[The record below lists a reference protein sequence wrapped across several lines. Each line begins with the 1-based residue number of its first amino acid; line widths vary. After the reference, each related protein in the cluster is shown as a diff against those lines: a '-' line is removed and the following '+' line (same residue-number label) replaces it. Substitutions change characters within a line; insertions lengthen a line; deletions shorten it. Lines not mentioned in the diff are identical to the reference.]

1 MQTLRCQTL
10 FAAAAVALPLALSA
24 QTTRPASSAAAAP
37 DAELVQLSEFTVKES
52 SDNSYIASE
61 SVTGT
66 RVATQIKDLPFSVSV
81 VTSEFMNDFD
91 FFDIASDMAYV
102 ANLNNVDTQGNSNL
116 RGYGATFY
124 LRNGFYRLGLIDRIN
139 TDRIEVIKGPNAAI
153 YGATSPAGLINVVTK
168 KPRFDTFS
176 ERATVTAGSQDML
189 RGEINVN
196 TPLGSLGKVKFAQ
209 LFSANVQNGGSE
221 TPFATTKNRLLSESI
236 MARFPDQSTLNLEIE
251 WSARKG
257 VPATSTVPF
266 QYNAATR
273 TYSSILRKDLAH
285 VSQGGPD
292 SVANRELTSVYLTYD
307 KRWNR
312 TWSTH
317 AGAYA
322 YARHAFNFN
331 NGSSDQFD
339 PATGRFGRG
348 NVIVDPLN
356 EDGGAGQIDTLAD
369 YELMN
374 GALKNKTLLT
384 LDYSQNWRYREQRS
398 PNTRVYSISGI
409 LLANPDY
416 SLPPRSAFNIITRRD
431 KVRWDTRGFFLRQQ
445 TTALDG
451 RLIGFAGLRRDLVTY
466 NFLFGDQFNRAGGA
480 LSNKGAVSHYTDS
493 AWSPNFGVNF
503 KATKQIALYASHS
516 TSFSP
521 AGQVAKLGDPHL
533 ENETSVGWDYGI
545 KATLLNERLV
555 FTLGGFYIDRDG
567 VKTTQRDPVTGLNE
581 TVAAG
586 KQSTKGCEFEGAWRV
601 NEKLTVLASYGYVNA
616 KILYNGN
623 ATTDIG
629 RRPVGLPKDQ
639 GSLSW
644 KWEILKGLSWNAGVT
659 YSGEALPNSTA
670 TDARRDVRAP
680 GYYLVNTGLMYSW
693 AQREHRLRHS
703 VRLSAKN
710 ALDRDYLTSRGEL
723 GAERGVFI
731 AYTLSH

>member
-1 MQTLRCQTL
+1 MKRKRCSL
-10 FAAAAVALPLALSA
+10 LLAGGAALAIASIVSGQNNAPAREVIELSA
-24 QTTRPASSAAAAP
+24 
-37 DAELVQLSEFTVKES
+37 FTVKES

-66 RVATQIKDLPFSVSV
+66 RVATQIKDLPFAVSV

-91 FFDIASDMAYV
+91 FFDIASDLAYV
-102 ANLNNVDTQGNSNL
+102 ANLNGVDTQGNSNL

-124 LRNGFYRLGLIDRIN
+124 LRNGFYRLGLIDRVN

-168 KPRFDTFS
+168 KPRFGVNTEHVTF
-176 ERATVTAGSQDML
+176 TAGSLDMY

-196 TPLGSLGKVKFAQ
+196 TPLPSLGKVQFAQ
-209 LFSANVQNGGSE
+209 LFSANAQNSKSE
-221 TPFATTKNRLLSESI
+221 TRFATTRNRLLDENI
-236 MARFPDQSTLNLEIE
+236 TAKFPDGSTLSFEIE

-266 QYNAATR
+266 QYNSATR
-273 TYSSILRKDLAH
+273 TYSSILRPDLAH

-292 SVANRELTSVYLTYD
+292 SVANRELTSAYLTYE

-312 TWSTH
+312 VWSSRVGT
-317 AGAYA
+317 YA

-331 NGSSDQFD
+331 NGTSDQFD
-339 PATGRFGRG
+339 PVTGRFGRG
-348 NVIVDPLN
+348 NVITDPLN
-356 EDGGAGQIDTLAD
+356 EDGGAAQVDTLAD
-369 YELMN
+369 YDLVN
-374 GALKNKTLLT
+374 GTLKNKTLLT
-384 LDYSQNWRYREQRS
+384 IDYSQNWRYREQRS
-398 PNTRVYSISGI
+398 PNTRVFTINGI

-416 SLPPRSAFNIITRRD
+416 SLPPRSAFNIVTRRD

-451 RLIGFAGLRRDLVTY
+451 RLIGFAGIRRDLVTY
-466 NFLFGDQFNRAGGA
+466 NFNFGDQFNRAGGA
-480 LSNKGAVSHYTDS
+480 LSNRGAVSHYTDS
-493 AWSPNFGVNF
+493 AWSPNFGANYKV
-503 KATKQIALYASHS
+503 TKEIAVYASHS

-545 KATLLNERLV
+545 KASLLENRLV
-555 FTLGGFYIDRDG
+555 FTVGGFYIDRNG

-586 KQSTKGCEFEGAWRV
+586 KQGTKGYEFEGSWRATD
-601 NEKLTVLASYGYVNA
+601 KLTVMASYGRVNA

-629 RRPVGLPKDQ
+629 RMPAGLPKDQ
-639 GSLSW
+639 GSVEW
-644 KWEILKGLSWNAGVT
+644 RWDFGNFVRGLSWNAGVI
-659 YSGEALPNSTA
+659 YSGDALPNSTA

-680 GYYLVNTGLMYSW
+680 SYYLVNTGINYAWS
-693 AQREHRLRHS
+693 QRDRRLRHS

-710 ALDRDYLTSRGEL
+710 ALDREYYTSRGEL
-723 GAERGVFI
+723 GAERGVFF